1 MNTDLI
7 TVFGFGLIVLF
18 TFVLPIVIYGIRTGH
33 KEEMAALTAD
43 SDRVRADMLDAE
55 FALVKERLAVVER
68 IVTDGT
74 YELNK
79 EIRRL
84 ESV

>member
-7 TVFGFGLIVLF
+7 TIFVFGLIVLF

-33 KEEMAALTAD
+33 KEEMAALGAEQDQAQVAAMTAE
-43 SDRVRADMLDAE
+43 LTE
-55 FALVKERLAVVER
+55 VKQRLAVLER

-74 YELNK
+74 YELTR
-79 EIRRL
+79 EIRQL
-84 ESV
+84 ETA